1 MLFCTTF
8 GKFMSENRRVSALK
22 PNKMMFSCVKNLRAI
37 GSRARVLGL
46 LLAAAIVSAT
56 LTPLSAAEYGQQKFQ
71 YTIASA
77 GTGANGTFLYTVECD
92 VKKVDMAEAALGRN
106 AIHGVIFKGCEP
118 ANRQP
123 KQTPLVK
130 SPTLDEVQ
138 VLFFDAF
145 FEQRTY
151 QQFVTSIARN
161 SMVIIKAKKGYHIK
175 AVVSVDKRK
184 LRQHLEA
191 HQIIES
197 LTAPF

>member
-1 MLFCTTF
+1 MRIPSGNYTCT
-8 GKFMSENRRVSALK
+8 
-22 PNKMMFSCVKNLRAI
+22 I
-37 GSRARVLGL
+37 GSRSRRIILVLLVGIL
-46 LLAAAIVSAT
+46 TSVSSVN
-56 LTPLSAAEYGQQKFQ
+56 LCAAEYKSDDFQ

-77 GTGANGTFLYTVECD
+77 GTGANGTFLYTIECD
-92 VKKVDMAEAALGRN
+92 VKKVDMAEVALGRN

-145 FEQRTY
+145 FEQHTY